1 MGTRWRADANDRK
14 PQMKISSNW
23 ATPLTI
29 GAFAVM
35 ATTGLLMFFHADT
48 GVNKTAHE
56 WLGWVMVAGV
66 GFHAVANWRMFK
78 KYFVVGTAS
87 RVILASSAA
96 VLLASFFS
104 LGGGPGGGPGGD
116 MPPHVQALKAITA
129 APLAE
134 VAGVAGKPVE
144 QLLADLQGAGIAV
157 AGAEAS
163 LDSVIAGNR
172 ELEGKAIRVLF
183 AR

>member
-1 MGTRWRADANDRK
+1 
-14 PQMKISSNW
+14 MKISSSW

-29 GAFAVM
+29 GAFAIM
-35 ATTGLLMFFHADT
+35 ATTGLLMFFHADI
-48 GVNKTAHE
+48 GLNKTVHE

-66 GFHAVANWRMFK
+66 ALHAVANWRMFR
-78 KYFVVGTAS
+78 KYFVTGTAS
-87 RVILASSAA
+87 RAILATSAA

-104 LGGGPGGGPGGD
+104 PGGGGPGGD
-116 MPPHVQALKAITA
+116 LPPHVQALKAITA

-144 QLLADLQGAGIAV
+144 QLLADLHRAGITIAN
-157 AGAEAS
+157 AEAS
-163 LDSVIAGNR
+163 LDSVVVGNR

>member
-1 MGTRWRADANDRK
+1 
-14 PQMKISSNW
+14 MKISSNW

-48 GVNKTAHE
+48 GLNKTAHE

-66 GFHAVANWRMFK
+66 AFHAIANWRMFK

-87 RVILASSAA
+87 RTILASSAV
-96 VLLASFFS
+96 VLLASFLSF
-104 LGGGPGGGPGGD
+104 GGGAPGGPGGL
-116 MPPHVQALKAITA
+116 PPHVQALKAVTA

-134 VAGVAGKPVE
+134 VAGIAGKPVE
-144 QLLADLQGAGIAV
+144 QLLADLQQAGIHV
-157 AGAEAS
+157 DGAQGT
-163 LDSVIAGNR
+163 LDSVVAGNR

>member
-1 MGTRWRADANDRK
+1 
-14 PQMKISSNW
+14 MKISSNW

-29 GAFAVM
+29 GAFTVM
-35 ATTGLLMFFHADT
+35 AVTGLLMFFHADS
-48 GVNKTAHE
+48 GLNKTAHE

-66 GFHAVANWRMFK
+66 GFHAAANWRMFK
-78 KYFVVGTAS
+78 KYFVTGTAG
-87 RVILASSAA
+87 RVIIASSAA
-96 VLLASFFS
+96 VLLASFISF
-104 LGGGPGGGPGGD
+104 GGGPGGRGPGGGL
-116 MPPHVQALKAITA
+116 PPHVQALKAITA

-144 QLLADLQGAGIAV
+144 QLLADLQQAGIRIDSAQ
-157 AGAEAS
+157 GT
-163 LDSVIAGNR
+163 LDSVIAGDR